1 MTFKAELTNILRPA
15 LGWLVRKLFRVEIH
29 GLAHYHAARAQAAN
43 EGRGVLVLCN
53 HVSYLDGFL
62 LYLLLPDPI
71 AFAINTE
78 VVAKPKFRPV
88 LWFAELFVLDPFNPH
103 ASKQIIAA
111 LKEGRTVGIFP
122 EGRLSD
128 SGGPMKVYDGTALI
142 AKRANAILLPVG
154 IDGTQHGPMT
164 RLGGRVQSRMLPK
177 ITLRVLLP
185 EELAGTDKTGGS
197 QAQRQSGTRHIER
210 IMREILF
217 HNVYRDET
225 LPQAVLRASG
235 RHGAGCAVFEDLD
248 RQPLTYRRLFTRSF
262 ILAELLA
269 PLTSVGDRVGLLL
282 PNACGTVVSMFALLQ
297 RSRVP
302 AMLNIGAGEAV
313 LRQAVATGEIKLVL
327 TSRRFVAAA
336 ELGPTVDGLSET
348 TQILYLE
355 DLRAKLT
362 LPLKLKGLL
371 AGRWRRKIL
380 EHPECP
386 RDPDAEGCV
395 LFTSGSESA
404 PKGVVLSHRNL
415 LANRAQA
422 GPLLALTRTDLVFAS
437 LPIFHSFGLTCG
449 VLLPL
454 LDGSR
459 AFLYP
464 SPLHYRPIPEYCYQL
479 GATVLFGT
487 NTFLSAYGRS
497 AHAFDFQRMRLVIAG
512 AEPLRAQVRALWQ
525 EKFGIRI
532 MEGYGLTETSPVLAV
547 NTPLNYR
554 AGSVGLPVA
563 LIECRLEPV
572 EGIAAGGRLQVRGPN
587 IMRGYLR
594 HSKPGVLEPP
604 ASPLGAGWFDT
615 GDIAEIDTDGFI
627 SIVGRA
633 KRFAKIGG
641 EMISLAAVEAL
652 ALEVSAEHRHA
663 ALAVADARKG
673 ERIILLTEHA
683 ELTRQAL
690 IEAGQQMA
698 VSELHVPR
706 EVVSVET
713 IPVLRSGK
721 VDYQGVSRLFESLA
735 CADVGSGEQPAG
747 AQAPGEQAPTE

>member
-1 MTFKAELTNILRPA
+1 MTFKAMLTRILRPLLA
-15 LGWLVRKLFRVEIH
+15 WVVRRLFRVEVY
-29 GLAHYHAARAQAAN
+29 GLEHYHAAIARGAT

-53 HVSYLDGFL
+53 HVSYLDGLL
-62 LYLLLPDPI
+62 LYLLLPHPI

-88 LWFAELFVLDPFNPH
+88 LWFATLFVLDPFNPH

-111 LKEGRTVGIFP
+111 LKDGRTVGIFP

-142 AKRANAILLPVG
+142 AKRANAILLPVAM
-154 IDGTQHGPMT
+154 DGTQHGPMT
-164 RLGGRVQSRMLPK
+164 RLGERVKQRLLPK
-177 ITLRVLLP
+177 ITLRVLPP
-185 EELAGTDKTGGS
+185 EEIAGVGQPGGS
-197 QAQRQSGTRHIER
+197 QAQRRSGTRHIER
-210 IMREILF
+210 LIREILF
-217 HNVYRDET
+217 HKVYREET
-225 LPQAVLRASG
+225 LPQAVVRAAR

-248 RQPLTYRRLFTRSF
+248 RQPLTYRGLFTKSF
-262 ILAELLA
+262 VLAELLA

-282 PNACGTVVSMFALLQ
+282 PNACGSVVSMFALLQ
-297 RSRVP
+297 RGRVP
-302 AMLNIGAGEAV
+302 AMLNIGAGEAI
-313 LRQAVATGEIKLVL
+313 LRQALATGDIKLVL

-336 ELGPTVDGLSET
+336 ELGPTVDGLSNA

-355 DLRAKLT
+355 DLRASLT
-362 LPLKLKGLL
+362 LRLKLQGLL
-371 AGRWRRKIL
+371 AGRWRGKIL
-380 EHPECP
+380 KHVECP
-386 RDPDAEGCV
+386 HDPDAEGCV

-422 GPLLALTRTDLVFAS
+422 GPLLALTRNDLVFAS

-459 AFLYP
+459 AFFYP

-512 AEPLRAQVRALWQ
+512 AERLRAQVRALWQ

-563 LIECRLEPV
+563 QIECRLEPV
-572 EGIAAGGRLQVRGPN
+572 QGIAAGGRLQVRGPN
-587 IMRGYLR
+587 VMRGYL
-594 HSKPGVLEPP
+594 HYAQPGVLEPP
-604 ASPLGAGWFDT
+604 SSPLGAGWFDT
-615 GDIAEIDTDGFI
+615 GDIAEIDADGFI

-633 KRFAKIGG
+633 KQFAKIGG

-673 ERIILLTEHA
+673 ERIILLTEHDQ
-683 ELTRQAL
+683 LTRQAL
-690 IEAGQQMA
+690 IEASRNKA
-698 VSELHVPR
+698 VSELHIPR
-706 EVVSVET
+706 KVVSVQA

-721 VDYQGVSRLFESLA
+721 IDYQGVKQLFESLPLDGVA
-735 CADVGSGEQPAG
+735 EAGQAAGSEAK
-747 AQAPGEQAPTE
+747 TD